1 MVFPGFWGG
10 ILENS
15 QDCKILRTTP
25 NGFFNGISLMLI
37 TGVRSFF
44 NTSVTGWRHAS
55 YRSRAQT
62 TAEIKRPQ

>member
-1 MVFPGFWGG
+1 MAFTGFWGG

-44 NTSVTGWRHAS
+44 NTSVTG
-55 YRSRAQT
+55 
-62 TAEIKRPQ
+62 